1 MKVADLMTADPIT
14 VSETVSL
21 RAADEK
27 MRVARFRHLPVVRG
41 ARLVGILSHRD
52 LLSASLSRLAEHESA
67 TRDAMMEAVEVS
79 QVMEADVVSVEPNG
93 SLEDA
98 VNIMLERKIDCLPV
112 VEADGRLVGILTASD
127 FLKLTRSLLEVTRLN
142 GAAE

>member
-14 VSETVSL
+14 VTETVSL

-52 LLSASLSRLAEHESA
+52 LLSASLSRLADHA
-67 TRDAMMEAVEVS
+67 TGTRDAMMEAVDVS
-79 QVMEADVVSVEPNG
+79 QVMNGDVVSVTPE
-93 SLEDA
+93 SHLEDA
-98 VNIMLERKIDCLPV
+98 VNTMLDRKIDCLPV
-112 VEADGRLVGILTASD
+112 VSDDGRLVGILTASD